1 MEDPT
6 MFLTDLTWRLM
17 PYYRER
23 EMGESFQRDE
33 REFSERER
41 ERWEGV
47 LREREGDGRE
57 FSK

>member
-23 EMGESFQRDE
+23 EMVESFQRDE

>member
-1 MEDPT
+1 
-6 MFLTDLTWRLM
+6 
-17 PYYRER
+17 
-23 EMGESFQRDE
+23 MGESFQRDE